1 MDQVHKRF
9 SDEQVA
15 FLLQAYS
22 QGLMT
27 RVEVQGVL
35 GIGKSRF
42 FSLWREYHCN
52 PEAFTVRYRRPSSM
66 RISPEAN
73 LLPVDSSHTSIRG
86 LLIAFD
92 LSLKAQEEFAHEAVA
107 FFGHLLGGGGE

>member
-1 MDQVHKRF
+1 MDQVDKRF

-27 RVEVQGVL
+27 RVEVQEVL

-42 FSLWREYHCN
+42 FALWREYRGS
-52 PEAFTVRYRRPSSM
+52 PEAFTISYQRTSPT
-66 RISPEAN
+66 RISSQAGPAIERE
-73 LLPVDSSHTSIRG
+73 LLRAERPATVKSTLPDET
-86 LLIAFD
+86 
-92 LSLKAQEEFAHEAVA
+92 
-107 FFGHLLGGGGE
+107 